1 MSADN
6 FIIKH
11 WQAELQVFQQNLLSL
26 KEQINPEPVHDL
38 RVAVKKLSSY
48 LKLYSILFN
57 EKNVKDAF
65 AKTKELFSVLGR
77 HRNIEISKQLLL
89 SLTGNNKSVL
99 NSVFIYLQ
107 LLQEQV
113 IPYGQQSLLQ
123 YEKTGLDELT
133 NQVEQDIQTLDTEE
147 TKNKVKDII
156 ISSLEN
162 FKHDL
167 KHFEKKSHLIRKS
180 LKDIFYWLK
189 ILPEGFVLTK
199 SMIKT
204 IDKIL
209 DHLGNIQDHEVV
221 ITNLRNYRKTILS
234 NALMEFDMIK
244 KIEASAAKKKDG
256 FSKKAHKMTQELL
269 SKIHKKNK
277 SDKGRLS
284 APGGS

>member
-1 MSADN
+1 MPADN

-11 WQAELQVFQQNLLSL
+11 WQAELQVFQQNFLLL
-26 KEQINPEPVHDL
+26 KEQINAEPVHDL
-38 RVAVKKLSSY
+38 RVAIKKLRSY
-48 LKLYSILFN
+48 LNLYGVLFK
-57 EKNVKDAF
+57 EKNFKDAF

-89 SLTGNNKSVL
+89 SLTGNNKSSL

-107 LLQEQV
+107 LLEEQV
-113 IPYGQQSLLQ
+113 IPYCRQSLLQ

-133 NQVEQDIQTLDTEE
+133 NQIEQDIQTLDIDE

-162 FKHDL
+162 VKHDL

-189 ILPEGFVLTK
+189 ILPEEFVLTK
-199 SMIKT
+199 SRIKT

-209 DHLGNIQDHEVV
+209 DHLGNIQDHEVM
-221 ITNLRNYRKTILS
+221 ITNLKNYRKTILS
-234 NALMEFDMIK
+234 NALVEFDVVK
-244 KIEASAAKKKDG
+244 KIEANATAKKDG
-256 FSKKAHKMTQELL
+256 FLKKADKMTEELL

-277 SDKGRLS
+277 SDKSRLS